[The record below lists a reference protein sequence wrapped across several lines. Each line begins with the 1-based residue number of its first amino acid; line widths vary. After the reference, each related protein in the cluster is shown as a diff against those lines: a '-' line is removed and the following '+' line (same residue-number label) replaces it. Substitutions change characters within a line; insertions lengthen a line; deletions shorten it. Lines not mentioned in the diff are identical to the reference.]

1 MIAIGPWEL
10 TKPALRS
17 AGGVVASQSVR
28 AAEAGAAILGA
39 GGNAVDAAIA
49 TGLAL
54 AACEPWMSGLGGC
67 GYMVIQ
73 PVGGGPASLVEFG
86 VVAPRDIDP
95 ARYAIVP
102 GGEADDALFGWP
114 RVVEDRNIIGADS
127 IAVPGYVD
135 GVALAREKFGR
146 LPWAEL
152 VAPAV
157 ALAEQG
163 IRLDWFGALSI
174 AAAASLLAHFPAS
187 RRQYLAHGLPPLP
200 EGEGRA
206 TYLPLGELAKT
217 LKHLAAAGPRD
228 FYEGEIARSMVGEL
242 RAAGSRIGL
251 ADFAGYRAKLVP
263 ALEFDYRGRR
273 IATAADLTA
282 GPTLR
287 RVMGALEHRPLSGK
301 TPQDADYLAYASALR
316 RANDERLAHDGA
328 AGDAKGGDGKAGRES
343 CTSHLSVVDHD
354 GMMVALTQTLLSRF
368 GSGILLPSTGIMMNN
383 GMMWFD
389 PRPGRANS
397 IAPGRRP
404 LTNMCPVVVRQEG
417 APWLALGA
425 SGGRRILPAVTEL
438 LSFTIDYGMDL
449 QTAFHQPRLDESAR
463 GIVTIDGRL
472 SESLA
477 RHIAKELGP
486 VEKGAADVFP
496 MLFANPS
503 AVMRRDAINTGM
515 GEVTSPWSGAAAEK
529 R

>member
-1 MIAIGPWEL
+1 MITIGPWEL
-10 TKPALRS
+10 TKPAIRS
-17 AGGVVASQSVR
+17 AGGLVASQSRR
-28 AAEAGAAILGA
+28 AAEAGAAILSA

-73 PVGGGPASLVEFG
+73 PADGRPASLVEFG

-95 ARYAIVP
+95 ARYALVS
-102 GGEADDALFGWP
+102 GKGSDDALFGWP
-114 RVVEDRNIIGADS
+114 LVVENRNVIGPES

-152 VAPAV
+152 VAPAI

-163 IRLDWFGALSI
+163 ILLDWFGSLSI
-174 AAAASLLAHFPAS
+174 AAAAAELSQFPAS
-187 RRQYLAHGLPPLP
+187 RRQYLATGLPPLP
-200 EGEGRA
+200 QGESGS
-206 TYLPLGELAKT
+206 TYLPLGELVKT

-251 ADFAGYRAKLVP
+251 SDFADYRARLMP
-263 ALEFDYRGRR
+263 ALEFDYRGHR
-273 IATAADLTA
+273 IAAAAGLTA

-287 RVMGALEHRPLSGK
+287 RVMSELERRPIAGK
-301 TPQDADYLAYASALR
+301 APDANDYLAYATALR
-316 RANDERLAHDGA
+316 RANEERLARDGEA
-328 AGDAKGGDGKAGRES
+328 NAGARES
-343 CTSHLSVVDHD
+343 CTSHLSVVDRD

-368 GSGILLPSTGIMMNN
+368 GSAVLLPSTGIMMNN

-389 PRPGRANS
+389 PRPGRPNS

-404 LTNMCPVVVRQEG
+404 LANMCPVVARREG
-417 APWLALGA
+417 KPWLAVGA
-425 SGGRRILPAVTEL
+425 SGGRRILPAVAEL

-449 QTAFHQPRLDESAR
+449 QAAFHQPRLDESAT
-463 GIVTIDGRL
+463 GSVTIDRRL
-472 SESLA
+472 GEDVA
-477 RHIAKELGP
+477 RLIREKLGP
-486 VEKGAADVFP
+486 VAWGAADIFP
-496 MLFANPS
+496 MLYANPS
-503 AVMRRDAINTGM
+503 AVLRENGSNTGM
-515 GEVTSPWSGAAAEK
+515 GEVTSPWSGAVAE
-529 R
+529 RR